1 MALQAKKLSYR
12 VIEVSPGLGQLK
24 VFRLSGQKQV
34 PIIVDNGN
42 VISNSSEIVKYLE
55 KKSPEPRLVPI
66 GKREAAEAHLI
77 EQWADTTLA
86 TAARKVLLKSAIVD
100 PSIREALLPDELPG
114 NIKHLVGKVPCN
126 LIDNISNLVNLG
138 DEESLLKSLEV
149 LTEMIEDKKWI
160 VGDCM
165 SIADLAVAAQLSL
178 IKFPESAGYSLANKG
193 YKSFVDN
200 PRLCKLFIWRDNLEK
215 HLLDHSQ
222 KVG

>member
-42 VISNSSEIVKYLE
+42 VISNSSEIVKYLD

-86 TAARKVLLKSAIVD
+86 TAARDRTKQCATTMNNWKM
-100 PSIREALLPDELPG
+100 
-114 NIKHLVGKVPCN
+114 KCC
-126 LIDNISNLVNLG
+126 IS
-138 DEESLLKSLEV
+138 EQIFK
-149 LTEMIEDKKWI
+149 
-160 VGDCM
+160 
-165 SIADLAVAAQLSL
+165 
-178 IKFPESAGYSLANKG
+178 
-193 YKSFVDN
+193 
-200 PRLCKLFIWRDNLEK
+200 
-215 HLLDHSQ
+215 
-222 KVG
+222 